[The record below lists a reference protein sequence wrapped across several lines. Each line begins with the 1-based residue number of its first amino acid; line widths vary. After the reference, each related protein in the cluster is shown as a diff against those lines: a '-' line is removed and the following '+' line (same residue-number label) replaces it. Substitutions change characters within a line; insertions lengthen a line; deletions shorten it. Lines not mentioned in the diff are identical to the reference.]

1 MLRKTEKTAKNI
13 NDALD
18 LAAQELG
25 VTAEE
30 LSYEVI
36 RESGKGLMKF
46 LVGSEVEIVAWVTK
60 EAEMEEAEKAK
71 EEKSVKSEA
80 AVKTEK
86 SETAVKIQA
95 KKEAKPENKEAA
107 PEKEARIS
115 EKKANRRE
123 ACSDFVI
130 PKESVDD
137 AKMFLG
143 EVLKKIGLE
152 ATLSVKLD
160 GNTIYI
166 DVSGDKMGLLIGKR
180 GDTLDAVQYLTSLY
194 VNKGKGQYIKV
205 SIDTENYRA
214 KREETLVR
222 LAKGLQRSV
231 IRDKKDVTL
240 EPMSPNERRIIHAA
254 LQHDKRIV
262 TYSVGEEPNRR
273 LVVAL
278 AKNEKAE

>member
-36 RESGKGLMKF
+36 RESGRGLMKF

-60 EAEMEEAEKAK
+60 EAEK
-71 EEKSVKSEA
+71 
-80 AVKTEK
+80 
-86 SETAVKIQA
+86 
-95 KKEAKPENKEAA
+95 
-107 PEKEARIS
+107 
-115 EKKANRRE
+115 EKKAETNEKPEKVAKAQSGKETKTENKAAASENEAKANERKSNKRE
-123 ACSDFVI
+123 ARQDFVI

-137 AKMFLG
+137 AKMFLS
-143 EVLKKIGLE
+143 EILKKIGLE

-160 GNTIYI
+160 GNTIHI

-180 GDTLDAVQYLTSLY
+180 GDTLDAVQYLTSIY

-231 IRDKKDVTL
+231 IRDKKDITL
-240 EPMSPNERRIIHAA
+240 EPMSPNERRIIHAT
-254 LQHDKRIV
+254 LQHDKRIT
-262 TYSVGEEPNRR
+262 TYSIGEEPNRR

>member
-18 LAAQELG
+18 LVAQELR
-25 VTAEE
+25 VPAEE

-115 EKKANRRE
+115 EK
-123 ACSDFVI
+123 S
-130 PKESVDD
+130 
-137 AKMFLG
+137 FL
-143 EVLKKIGLE
+143 
-152 ATLSVKLD
+152 
-160 GNTIYI
+160 
-166 DVSGDKMGLLIGKR
+166 
-180 GDTLDAVQYLTSLY
+180 
-194 VNKGKGQYIKV
+194 
-205 SIDTENYRA
+205 
-214 KREETLVR
+214 
-222 LAKGLQRSV
+222 
-231 IRDKKDVTL
+231 
-240 EPMSPNERRIIHAA
+240 ER
-254 LQHDKRIV
+254 
-262 TYSVGEEPNRR
+262 
-273 LVVAL
+273 
-278 AKNEKAE
+278 